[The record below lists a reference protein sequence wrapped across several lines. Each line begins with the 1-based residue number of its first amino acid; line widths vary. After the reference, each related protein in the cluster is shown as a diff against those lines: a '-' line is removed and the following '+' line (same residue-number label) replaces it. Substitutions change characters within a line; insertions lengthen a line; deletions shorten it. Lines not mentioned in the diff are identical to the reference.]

1 VRRLDVPTLI
11 RWDNVVAADDLR
23 RRGVL
28 LEPEES
34 PPPTRELRGL
44 ALYTERGHEIIHE
57 GHGSYRVP
65 GCSGGTYTVDLAVFT
80 DEPET
85 CSCPDYQRHK
95 QTCKHVYA
103 AAIYRAKARARS
115 RREQHQRTV
124 SRASRGNLA
133 PLAAAL

>member
-1 VRRLDVPTLI
+1 VTNRSVPAPAT
-11 RWDNVVAADDLR
+11 
-23 RRGVL
+23 
-28 LEPEES
+28 
-34 PPPTRELRGL
+34 TREPRGL
-44 ALYTERGHEIIHE
+44 ALYRDHADEITHE

-103 AAIYRAKARARS
+103 ATVARAKARMRA
-115 RREQHQRTV
+115 RTV
-124 SRASRGNLA
+124 QAARTRARASRASLT
-133 PLAAAL
+133 PLVAAL